1 MPGSRPSY
9 VDMGFND
16 ETRRLWPCLVIPA
29 AETGVVLPDTSGETS
44 ERMRG
49 ASKTPMAFV
58 FDDPTAGAAFCPSVL
73 PICKRTG
80 ERNVNEFVVE
90 TTESVGLLGRSWP
103 AEGLG
108 GAREVG

>member
-9 VDMGFND
+9 ADMGFND
-16 ETRRLWPCLVIPA
+16 ETRRLWTCLVAPTV
-29 AETGVVLPDTSGETS
+29 ETGVVLPDISGEAS
-44 ERMRG
+44 ERLRG

-80 ERNVNEFVVE
+80 ERSVSEFAAE
-90 TTESVGLLGRSWP
+90 TIESVGLLGLSWP
-103 AEGLG
+103 AGGFG
-108 GAREVG
+108 GARVVG